1 MVKIFQ
7 TLIKSF
13 FTTFLQAFLNLLVGK
28 LNNTILQ
35 IVQDVGKN
43 TDWSDE
49 AKRNEAFAKI
59 KLIAINTGK
68 ELKDSTINLALEL
81 ALKILKGGKA

>member
-7 TLIKSF
+7 GLIKSF
-13 FTTFLQAFLNLLVGK
+13 FSSFLQAFLNILVGS
-28 LNNTILQ
+28 LSNTILK
-35 IVQDVGKN
+35 IVQDVGRN
-43 TDWSDE
+43 TDWSNE

-59 KLIAINTGK
+59 KLIAINSGN

-81 ALKILKGGKA
+81 ALNILKGNKA